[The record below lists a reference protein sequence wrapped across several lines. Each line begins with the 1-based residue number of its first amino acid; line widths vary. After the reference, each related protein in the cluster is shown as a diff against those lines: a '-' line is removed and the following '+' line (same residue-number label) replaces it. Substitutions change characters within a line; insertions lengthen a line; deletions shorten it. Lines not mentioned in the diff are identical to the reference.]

1 MQPISAVD
9 EFEQIILHYTAQ
21 QLVPF
26 LVKLAKENVV
36 AVRENLKKLWRELD
50 RRDASNN
57 WQAAITTEQEDM
69 LQLAAIATFTPAQA
83 LRPPM
88 RFWFAHRYE
97 PRPEFWQVLTH
108 ARPVWLADL
117 LLPAARSAD
126 TWGVPYYSFVRKLEH
141 QQLLQFEP
149 ELFAK
154 TLHNWL
160 PELGDSLSNS
170 EDIPADATAVV
181 TQLLAEN
188 QLVLTRDLLLVFEF
202 DTHIEK
208 AQGRVQKRPAPTENW
223 NGRWQ
228 EWNQLHPPQGL
239 NWQEAFVRLV
249 AGGHLDR
256 ADILTRCLLALRRD
270 FRRPLLTW
278 FRELFRALKPTF
290 TERLARQEELT
301 ELLAHPQALVVN
313 FALEQ
318 LKDLLPEPG
327 FDLAPWLLSADNLL
341 VRPDLKTGLRTL
353 VAVLAKLPYRAP
365 AHAPAVASLLTSALA
380 HPDATVQTRAA
391 KGLAELLSVKKPLLN
406 APETTVTLVAL
417 ASQAALLGAA
427 ARTAL
432 ATWLAAPRATP
443 TEPVAYAPLAHFVPD
458 ISPAT
463 AIASVADWHELLFL
477 TGQVLKYDD
486 PATFE
491 RWLDGLLRLHGQLP
505 AGHTLALRPY
515 LQQHWPQLKGQSEA
529 AQVAVLAAIEP
540 TAGHRG
546 LTQALLLSWVREF
559 NTPLVATVPLHDAYH
574 IADPLVAVAQQRL
587 AFAEALLR
595 TRTALPLLST
605 PSHAPSWVAPTVL
618 VQRLLAYEAAAH
630 APHPGDLAV
639 ALARLAHAPAS
650 EAAAALA
657 LLPQLRHPGLR
668 TLLAWLLGPADQAL
682 PARVA
687 SLVAAPR
694 PASPLATATVEDA
707 LPALWAVA
715 ARTKQPGGTFPE
727 LAGLTPG
734 AIPGAA
740 WPWQLNWEAVPLTRT
755 YNDTWLAGNPEV
767 TEHWT
772 ELQIAL
778 PTTTDAVSPLLLY
791 ALHATVPGRRS
802 YEWTRYVYW
811 LTADYPFLASLLPN
825 SLAALHW
832 HTLRV
837 AAYTPSDLIGAALT
851 SLLAGPGPRFDEA
864 ATLLLA
870 LGLTHETDPCRA
882 LAVEVLLAAITARR
896 LVATALGTSVGRLL
910 AANFV
915 VAKPLAISLGQ
926 AQASSSVV
934 DAALAHVL
942 AALVPELPATPP
954 RHTRK
959 LLEVYAD
966 LLARTH
972 QPLPPAVRSK
982 LQAWQKTANLKAA
995 AKALLALPEP
1005 VLHLA

>member
-1 MQPISAVD
+1 VQPISTVE
-9 EFEQIILHYTAQ
+9 EFEHIILYQTAQ

-26 LVKLAKENVV
+26 LLKLAKEHVV

-50 RRDASNN
+50 RRDESNN

-69 LQLAAIATFTPAQA
+69 LQLAAIATFTPAQV

-97 PRPEFWQVLTH
+97 PRPEFWTVIAH
-108 ARPVWLADL
+108 AQPVWLADL

-126 TWGVPYYSFVRKLEH
+126 TWGVPYYSFVRKLEQ
-141 QQLLQFEP
+141 QQLLKFEP

-154 TLHNWL
+154 TIHNWL
-160 PELGDSLSNS
+160 PELGDSLSTR
-170 EDIPADATAVV
+170 EAIPLDANEAV
-181 TQLLAEN
+181 TQLLADN
-188 QLVLTRDLLLVFEF
+188 QQVLNRDLLLIFEF

-208 AQGRVQKRPAPTENW
+208 AQCRIQKRPAITENW

-228 EWNQLHPPQGL
+228 EWNQLHPPQGM
-239 NWQEAFVRLV
+239 NWQEAFVRLT
-249 AGGHLDR
+249 ASGHLDR

-278 FRELFRALKPTF
+278 FRELFLALKPTF
-290 TERLARQEELT
+290 TERLARQDELT
-301 ELLAHPQALVVN
+301 ELLAHSQALVVN
-313 FALEQ
+313 FALDQ
-318 LKDLLPEPG
+318 LKDMHTEPG
-327 FDLAPWLLSADNLL
+327 FNLAPFLLSADSLL
-341 VRPDLKTGLRTL
+341 TRPDLKTGLRTL
-353 VAVLAKLPYRAP
+353 VAGLAKLPYRTP

-380 HPDATVQTRAA
+380 HPDAAVQERAA
-391 KGLAELLSVKKPLLN
+391 KGLAGLLSAKKPLLT
-406 APETTVTLVAL
+406 AAETAVTLAAL
-417 ASQAALLGAA
+417 AQQAELLGAA

-432 ATWLAAPRATP
+432 APWLAAPRVAAATEQA
-443 TEPVAYAPLAHFVPD
+443 TYAPLMHFVPD

-463 AIASVADWHELLFL
+463 AIAPVTDWHDLLFL
-477 TGQVLKYDD
+477 TGQVLKHDD
-486 PATFE
+486 PAALE
-491 RWLDGLLRLHGQLP
+491 RWLDGLLRLHKQLP

-515 LQQHWPQLKGQSEA
+515 LQQHWPQIKGQSEA
-529 AQVAVLAAIEP
+529 AQVAILEAIEP
-540 TAGHRG
+540 TTGHRG
-546 LTQALLLSWVREF
+546 LMQALLLSWVREF
-559 NTPLVATVPLHDAYH
+559 KTPLVPTVHLHDAYH
-574 IADPLVAVAQQRL
+574 TADPLVAVAQQRL
-587 AFAEALLR
+587 AFAEELLR

-605 PSHAPSWVAPTVL
+605 PSHAPCWVAPTVL

-630 APHPGDLAV
+630 VPHPSDLVV
-639 ALARLAHAPAS
+639 ALARLAHAHAD

-657 LLPQLRHPGLR
+657 LLPQLRHLGLR
-668 TLLAWLLGPADQAL
+668 TLLGWLLGPDDEAL

-687 SLVAAPR
+687 SLVAAPQ
-694 PASPLATATVEDA
+694 PVSPLPTAVEEA

-715 ARTKQPGGTFPE
+715 ARTKQPAGTFPE
-727 LAGLTPG
+727 LASLTPG
-734 AIPGAA
+734 TIPGAA
-740 WPWQLNWEAVPLTRT
+740 WPWQPNWEAVPLTRT

-772 ELQIAL
+772 ELRIAL

-791 ALHATVPGRRS
+791 ALHATVPDRLG
-802 YEWTRYVYW
+802 YEWTRYSYW

-837 AAYTPSDLIGAALT
+837 AAYTPSDLISAALT
-851 SLLAGPGPRFDEA
+851 SLYAGPGPRFDEA

-870 LGLTHETDPCRA
+870 LGLTHETDYCRA
-882 LAVEVLLAAITARR
+882 LAVEVMLAAITVSR
-896 LVATALGTSVGRLL
+896 LVPTALGTFVGRLL

-915 VAKPLAISLGQ
+915 LAKPFATSMRQ
-926 AQASSSVV
+926 AQAVSPVV
-934 DAALAHVL
+934 DAVLAHVL
-942 AALVPELPATPP
+942 AALVPQLPATPP

-972 QPLPPAVRSK
+972 RPLPPAVRPN
-982 LQAWQKTANLKAA
+982 LLAWQKTANLKAV
-995 AKALLALPEP
+995 AKALLTRPEP
-1005 VLHLA
+1005 VYHLA